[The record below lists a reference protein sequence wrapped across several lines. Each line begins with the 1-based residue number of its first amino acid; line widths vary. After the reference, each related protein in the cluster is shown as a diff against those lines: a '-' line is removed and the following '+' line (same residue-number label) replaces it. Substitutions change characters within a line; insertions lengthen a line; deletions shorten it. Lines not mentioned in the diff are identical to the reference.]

1 MPRPCKSDSP
11 KKEVLQIRLTKE
23 EKKMLFETAK
33 EYDFDS
39 VAEMIITFA
48 KIKNSKYLREMLDFK
63 RKVQY
68 PEK

>member
-1 MPRPCKSDSP
+1 
-11 KKEVLQIRLTKE
+11 
-23 EKKMLFETAK
+23 MLFETAK